1 MDKNKFFD
9 LIALSSS
16 DEIEFEEL
24 IAEIEDNMAESIE
37 LMKEYLDSQD
47 LSNESVLSHVLEIV
61 LTSDSVEMFDDLIDR
76 LEFIPSVVFE
86 KLIRFNDVPKFNC
99 VIGRK
104 NKLTD
109 LEKSDLL
116 RLAIENWELGFD
128 SKRFALGMLENG
140 FFVGDFS
147 LDSTK
152 SSFIIMARI
161 HISDESEFM
170 EAFIKAGGSPF
181 AKLNVNGRFNGVP
194 LMWYYVSLYGS
205 FDLDFVLSC
214 SSYVGTLEEWNSLDE
229 WGRNLLH
236 VCAGDKSCVEMLLA
250 KGVDLN
256 HRAEI
261 GDIKKVVSA
270 KMKGEL
276 PEQYGKTPR
285 ELLKER
291 GLTP

>member
-9 LIALSSS
+9 LANLSFTNKAKLKKLLV
-16 DEIEFEEL
+16 EIENN
-24 IAEIEDNMAESIE
+24 EDSILWME
-37 LMKEYLDSQD
+37 EYLDSQD
-47 LSNESVLSHVLEIV
+47 LSDESVLNHIFEITLV
-61 LTSDSVEMFDDLIDR
+61 SDFVEIFDDFIDR
-76 LEFIPSVVFE
+76 LEFIPSFVFE
-86 KLIRFNDVPKFNC
+86 KLIHFDDVPKFNY

-109 LEKSDLL
+109 LEKSNLL
-116 RLAIENWELGFD
+116 RLAIESWELGFD

-140 FFVGDFS
+140 FFIGDFS

-161 HISDESEFM
+161 HITDYFEFM

-181 AKLNVNGRFNGVP
+181 AKLGVTGRFNNVS
-194 LMWYYVSLYGS
+194 LIWYYTSLYGS
-205 FDLDFVLSC
+205 FDFDFITSC
-214 SSYVGTLEEWNSLDE
+214 SSYIGTLEEWNTLDE

-236 VCAGDKSCVEMLLA
+236 VCAEDNSCVEMLLE

-261 GDIKKVVSA
+261 ADIKKVVNA
-270 KMKGEL
+270 KMKGDL
-276 PEQYGKTPR
+276 PKEYGKTPK
-285 ELLKER
+285 EILKER
-291 GLTP
+291 GLMP